1 MAAKMAT
8 IVGDVTG
15 LQQRH
20 NSYNIPHL
28 VEKDQR
34 LSIKIKSF
42 RNTVTDQNSGGSIH
56 SPPPPPCIRMRYE
69 FACTSEGETLNM
81 NYNEKE

>member
-42 RNTVTDQNSGGSIH
+42 RNTVTDQNSGGPSTH
-56 SPPPPPCIRMRYE
+56 PLPPCIRMRYE